1 MSLGGHAIGV
11 VILAGETVTVLLARD
26 YGGIYASFIILYK
39 LLHSECA
46 LVKQDNARREIKL
59 NPI

>member
-1 MSLGGHAIGV
+1 M